1 MVKYKVNNYVDDI
14 WEVLSLGYIDYY
26 SPECEFIYYDTPEK
40 VYKGS
45 LSDCEAFIKLK
56 EGGYL

>member
-1 MVKYKVNNYVDDI
+1 MDDI

-26 SPECEFIYYDTPEK
+26 SPEQEFIYYDTPEK
-40 VYKGS
+40 VYQGS

>member
-1 MVKYKVNNYVDDI
+1 MVKYRVNNYTGDI
-14 WEVLSLGYIDYY
+14 WEVVSLGYVDYH
-26 SPECEFIYYDTPEK
+26 SSNQVFIYYDTPEK
-40 VYKGS
+40 VYRGS